1 MQDVTTSPRSGTS
14 VQTGA
19 MGLTPEQ
26 REKWDRDG
34 YLILPQFFGSDV
46 VDPINALVEQLS
58 HREARSNETAGRVV
72 VDLLAGSAH
81 RRMRLADAP
90 DEAFERPVKFN
101 DLFLECDAIRNAN
114 LSPRL
119 VPILDELLDGPPVV
133 CNSLNF
139 IQGSEQREHI
149 DSWFM
154 PPPAPEKMVVTS
166 VCLEDVHPE
175 AGPLFYLP
183 GSQKIPP
190 YIFSNGTI
198 RGIPAE
204 MDKCHAY
211 LDKALAE
218 RAITRETFLG
228 AKGDVFIWSC
238 QIAHGGTP
246 IKDQKRTRKSLVTHY
261 WRANDMAR
269 HKLEPESGGY
279 YFAKDH
285 QPVPSDPVWKRLA
298 DRAWLEARWA
308 GRLVKQAVVRPAH

>member
-1 MQDVTTSPRSGTS
+1 MQDAVTSPGPSARA
-14 VQTGA
+14 GA
-19 MGLTPEQ
+19 RALTPEQ
-26 REKWDRDG
+26 KEKWERDG
-34 YLILPQFFGSDV
+34 YLILPQFFGPDI
-46 VDPINALVEQLS
+46 VDPINALIERLS
-58 HREARSNETAGRVV
+58 QRGARSNEIAGRVV

-81 RRMRLADAP
+81 RRMRLAHAA

-101 DLFLECDAIRNAN
+101 DLFLECEVIRNAN
-114 LSPRL
+114 LNPRL

-166 VCLEDVHPE
+166 VCLEDVHPD
-175 AGPLFYLP
+175 AGPLLYLP

-190 YIFSNGTI
+190 YLFSNGTI
-198 RGIPAE
+198 RAIDSE

-211 LDKALAE
+211 LDQAIAE
-218 RAITRETFLG
+218 RRPARPTLLGRQGAGFLR
-228 AKGDVFIWSC
+228 SC
-238 QIAHGGTP
+238 QIAHGGTA
-246 IKDQKRTRKSLVTHY
+246 IKDPRRTRKSLVTHY
-261 WRANDMAR
+261 WRANDMPR

-285 QPVPSDPVWKRLA
+285 QPVPSDPAWKRLA

-308 GRLVKQAVVRPAH
+308 GRFVKRAVVRPAH